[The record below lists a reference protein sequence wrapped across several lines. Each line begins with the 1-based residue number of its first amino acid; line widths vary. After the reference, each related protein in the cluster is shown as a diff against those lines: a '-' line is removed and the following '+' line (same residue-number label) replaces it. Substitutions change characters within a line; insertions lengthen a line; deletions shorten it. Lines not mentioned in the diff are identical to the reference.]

1 MSKLSKWM
9 FVVAIAGCGSNN
21 MPGGSTDAS
30 SGNGDAAADA
40 GIAAPFGDRM
50 PQVVSASGIIAAPK
64 VIAITYAN
72 DPLRTDYETFFT
84 QYAASTEWGVQAGE
98 YGIGALTISPPGRLA
113 ANAPGTLT
121 ENQLIA
127 NVLRPNITG
136 ATPAWGAADA
146 TTLYEISIP
155 ASMSYDDG
163 TGAKCC
169 SDYYGYHYDTQIG
182 NVDVPFA
189 INCACDDGNLSALQN
204 LTETANH
211 ETVEAATDPTGT
223 GFAQADD
230 DHAAWTYTTDGEIS
244 DLCEYADTANLLM
257 PTGLD
262 YAIQR
267 TWSNAE
273 ARAGHD
279 PCVPAA
285 NADYYQTIPD
295 APDTGHVSIFGS
307 NTNTHLTKI
316 AKGATGTLTLHVYAD
331 GANTG
336 PFTVTVEDWNSF
348 FTDPPV
354 YLLSIVQPT
363 GTYMAGDTVTVQ
375 VTVSNTDSE
384 LGNAAEAYQITTKPV
399 TGPAT
404 YFYGLVGQ

>member
-1 MSKLSKWM
+1 MFKWL

-21 MPGGSTDAS
+21 MNGTSPDAS
-30 SGNGDAAADA
+30 GSGSGHDAAIDA
-40 GIAAPFGDRM
+40 PVEAPFGDRM
-50 PQVVSASGIIAAPK
+50 PQVTDLSSGFIAAPK

-84 QYAASTEWGVQAGE
+84 QYAASTAWTAQASE
-98 YGIGALTISPPGRLA
+98 YGVGALTVGAPGHIA
-113 ANAPGTLT
+113 GNAPATLT
-121 ENQLIA
+121 ENTFIA
-127 NVLRPNITG
+127 NVLKPNLTG
-136 ATPAWGAADA
+136 ANPAWGAPDA
-146 TTLYEISIP
+146 NTIYEISIP
-155 ASMSYDDG
+155 TTLPYDDG
-163 TGAKCC
+163 TGSKCC
-169 SDYYGYHYDTQIG
+169 TDYYGYHYDTKIN

-189 INCACDDGNLSALQN
+189 INCACADSSLNALQN

-211 ETVEAATDPTGT
+211 ETLEAATDPLGN

-230 DHAAWTYTTDGEIS
+230 DHAAWTYTTDGEIG
-244 DLCEYADTANLLM
+244 DLCEYADTANLLA
-257 PTGLD
+257 PTGMS

-267 TWSNAE
+267 TWSNA
-273 ARAGHD
+273 AAHAGHD

-285 NADYYQTIPD
+285 AADYYQTIPD
-295 APDTGHVSIFGS
+295 APDVGTVSIFGS
-307 NTNTHLTKI
+307 TTTTHLTKI

-336 PFTVTVEDWNSF
+336 PFKVTVDDWNAM
-348 FTDPPV
+348 FTSPPA

-363 GTYMAGDTVTVQ
+363 GMYNAGDTVTVQ
-375 VTVSNTDSE
+375 VTVTNTDSG
-384 LGNAAEAYQITTKPV
+384 LGNAAEAYQVTTKPA